1 MRGQTTGGT
10 RAGVVAVLAVA
21 GLMLVA
27 VLAVWAASI
36 GRDAV
41 LSGDGPERMQI
52 DTPTP
57 TPTPSTSEGPGPPPI
72 NKLPSEPPAFFRVLA
87 LLVVA
92 VFWLLLAVVVF
103 FVLRGLWRQA
113 RMMRREAEAAPVEID
128 MLEPDQP
135 ARVSDQMERDAS
147 TQRALLEE
155 GSPRTAI
162 EACWHRFEVQA
173 GEAGLARK
181 SWETSS
187 EFTYRMLDVVG
198 ADPHAAFTLGE
209 LYREARFSEH
219 PLGEEARASA
229 RAALAAIQLG
239 PRLRRASE
247 EQS

>member
-1 MRGQTTGGT
+1 MWGLTTDGR
-10 RAGVVAVLAVA
+10 RAGLVAVLAVA

-41 LSGDGPERMQI
+41 LSGDGPERMQV

-57 TPTPSTSEGPGPPPI
+57 TPSATASVTEGPPPVDR
-72 NKLPSEPPAFFRVLA
+72 KPSEPPAFFRVLA

-92 VFWLLLAVVVF
+92 VFWLLLVAVVF

-113 RMMRREAEAAPVEID
+113 RLVRREPEPEQVEMD
-128 MLEPDQP
+128 LLDQP
-135 ARVSDQMERDAS
+135 AQVSEQMERDAS

-155 GSPRTAI
+155 GTPRTAI

-173 GEAGLARK
+173 REAGLPRK

-187 EFTYRMLDVVG
+187 EFTYRMLDLVG
-198 ADPHAAFTLGE
+198 ADPHAAYTLGE

-219 PLGEEARASA
+219 PLGEEARTAA
-229 RAALAAIQLG
+229 RAALDAIQLG
-239 PRLRRASE
+239 PRVRRERS
-247 EQS
+247 